1 MVNGSACNPT
11 RLKARRLRKSDARR
25 ATDRLA
31 CACLWRIYV
40 AVSGRVECG
49 APRPP
54 AVCHWSMMRG
64 CAVTL
69 CCVSVVEQHWCLPGE
84 PAASFSS
91 TKHPHTS
98 ARDRVSMPKIIIEG
112 LANPAGGQ
120 LSSPTPNPR

>member
-1 MVNGSACNPT
+1 MVNGSVCNPT
-11 RLKARRLRKSDARR
+11 RLMRVRRHAGCARVTRDVLLTALPVH
-25 ATDRLA
+25 A
-31 CACLWRIYV
+31 
-40 AVSGRVECG
+40 SGRVECG

-54 AVCHWSMMRG
+54 TVCHWSMMRG

-69 CCVSVVEQHWCLPGE
+69 CCVSVAEQHCYLPGE

-98 ARDRVSMPKIIIEG
+98 ARDRVSLPEIIIEG
-112 LANPAGGQ
+112 LANLAGGQ